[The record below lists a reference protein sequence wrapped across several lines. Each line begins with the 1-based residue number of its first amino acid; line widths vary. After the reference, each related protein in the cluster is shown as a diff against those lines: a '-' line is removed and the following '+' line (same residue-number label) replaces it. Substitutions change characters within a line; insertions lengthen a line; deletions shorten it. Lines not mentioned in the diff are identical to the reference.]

1 MSFEENL
8 KNFRFTDDS
17 RDVFD
22 ACLGFAAFLEKNG
35 IKELQIYIDD
45 AFKFYAAFFGSLLAG
60 AAPYVLAKPIFEE
73 NLTAVN
79 DENFSNFLLKEPA
92 KKVKFDS
99 SLSSSASLF
108 SFILSTSIFIV

>member
-1 MSFEENL
+1 MNFEENL

-45 AFKFYAAFFGSLLAG
+45 AFKFYAASTQIGR
-60 AAPYVLAKPIFEE
+60 
-73 NLTAVN
+73 
-79 DENFSNFLLKEPA
+79 
-92 KKVKFDS
+92 
-99 SLSSSASLF
+99 ASCRER
-108 SFILSTSIFIV
+108 V

>member
-35 IKELQIYIDD
+35 IKELQIYIED
-45 AFKFYAAFFGSLLAG
+45 AFKF
-60 AAPYVLAKPIFEE
+60 
-73 NLTAVN
+73 
-79 DENFSNFLLKEPA
+79 
-92 KKVKFDS
+92 
-99 SLSSSASLF
+99 
-108 SFILSTSIFIV
+108 

>member
-8 KNFRFTDDS
+8 KNFRFADDS

-22 ACLGFAAFLEKNG
+22 ACLRVAAFLEKNG

-45 AFKFYAAFFGSLLAG
+45 AFKFYVAFFGSLLAG
-60 AAPYVLAKPIFEE
+60 AAPYVLAKPIYKP

-79 DENFSNFLLKEPA
+79 DENFLNFPQ
-92 KKVKFDS
+92 S
-99 SLSSSASLF
+99 SLFLINLFLNKISPKNSAPISA
-108 SFILSTSIFIV
+108 

>member
-22 ACLGFAAFLEKNG
+22 ACLRFAAFLEKG
-35 IKELQIYIDD
+35 GVKELQIYLDE

-60 AAPYVLAKPIFEE
+60 ATPYVLAKPIYEP

-79 DENFSNFLLKEPA
+79 DENFLNFLANEPA
-92 KKVKFDS
+92 KGLKFDHKRERVS
-99 SLSSSASLF
+99 SRRAKF
-108 SFILSTSIFIV
+108 